1 MTDHS
6 AENNAIAQYIAYQL
20 LESKKLTNTCTSP
33 VDVIEIMSKVL
44 YAADAHC
51 GLVQPPQK
59 EYKTT
64 PSGLSVTR
72 TITSGK
78 SEQILQGLI
87 DDLDAIYI
95 QGDNPLLTSIKLV
108 REFRANWVHLFES
121 IPIVFNYPE
130 GPRETAGMIL
140 DASTFDIPVHVG
152 AVAIEF
158 SLYFEGG
165 MFVTFYY
172 PNPGSTLPLQNIKD
186 IISDEK
192 KAMQLVRENYQKSC
206 GDLENIAYK
215 IDAEIKK
222 VKPSHNWW
230 DGRPFEMPGYKP
242 ENEAIGLLY
251 SEYITIKESL
261 KQQHLPEMTFLGEL
275 TMPTFTMSCE
285 TDILNSEEFI
295 SSPLYEKFMGADSRV
310 KEYIGKLINMYNK
323 TTVTLNELGGY
334 AHSETGAD
342 FMDRGCCDDEPEKKL
357 IKVKIDRDFRFEIN
371 SYSYDREIVTHF
383 AGKVMEPIPAPVSA
397 SASIP

>member
-1 MTDHS
+1 MADRS

-33 VDVIEIMSKVL
+33 VDVIQIMSKVL

-51 GLVQPPQK
+51 GLAEPRQK
-59 EYKTT
+59 KHKTN
-64 PSGLSVTR
+64 PSGLSITR

-95 QGDNPLLTSIKLV
+95 QGDNSLLTSIKLV
-108 REFRANWVHLFES
+108 REFRDKWVHSFES
-121 IPIVFNYPE
+121 IPIVFNYPK

-152 AVAIEF
+152 AAATEF
-158 SLYFEGG
+158 SLHFEGG

-172 PNPGSTLPLQNIKD
+172 PNLGSTLPLQNIKD

-192 KAMQLVRENYQKSC
+192 KAMQLLRENYQKSC
-206 GDLENIAYK
+206 GDLEKIASK
-215 IDAEIKK
+215 IDAEITK
-222 VKPSHNWW
+222 VNPSHNWW
-230 DGRPFEMPGYKP
+230 DGIPFEIPGYKP
-242 ENEAIGLLY
+242 ENEAIILLY
-251 SEYITIKESL
+251 SEYITIKQAL
-261 KQQHLPEMTFLGEL
+261 KQPHLPEMTFLGEL

-310 KEYIGKLINMYNK
+310 KEYIGTLINLYNK

-334 AHSETGAD
+334 AYSETGAD
-342 FMDRGCCDDEPEKKL
+342 FMDKGCCDDGPEKKL
-357 IKVKIDRDFRFEIN
+357 IKVKIDRAFGFEIN
-371 SYSYDREIVTHF
+371 SYSCNGEIVTHF
-383 AGKVMEPIPAPVSA
+383 AGKVMEPIPAHVSA
-397 SASIP
+397 SFP